1 MEKKKY
7 WPLTLAAF
15 GGGCLLMAA
24 VYFCLGWWPFGTG
37 TVLTGDLRGLYVNY
51 ITDMWARA
59 KQDGFFYSFGKLAG
73 GSTLGL
79 FAYYMNS
86 PFNLLFLLLPT
97 RMVPQAAG
105 LIFLLR
111 TGVTAAAFCW
121 YLQRHF
127 AKADPLFAVLGQCYA
142 FCAFCIVYNQN
153 IIWMDVV
160 WLLPLVLA
168 ALDDLMR
175 QGRHWG
181 FTVLV
186 FLCILL
192 NFYIAWPVCLFSI
205 LYFLCL
211 WSSRGQG
218 RFGRRFAAFA
228 ASGVLAAGLSFFFL
242 LPVLLEVQESKGGLF
257 DFTFSLTPQFNL
269 LQLPYRLFFG
279 NFFWN
284 DVTNGLPNIYCGV
297 VLVPLVLLYFCGNAP
312 RREKLGFAALLA
324 ALAGSFW
331 VKGVD
336 QIWHGMKQP
345 VWFPYRYSFLFSA
358 VVILLAARVLTAGS
372 QRRRAWGLAAG
383 LTLVWLAGYP
393 LAAGAEL
400 FSKTKLIAAAGLCT
414 LSLILAWL
422 LIEKPALPVNKRRL
436 LCGTAALLTAA
447 DLGANTVLALRKFEQ
462 FDLADFTTFY
472 DNAAAA
478 VATAKAE
485 TDGDCRIE
493 KNFLHTLNDPFL
505 LGYWGISHYSST
517 KASTAKELLEQLGYV
532 GYSTYGWGSTG
543 VADSLLGIR
552 WLYSDGSRPVAGH
565 WQPVDCDSAYT
576 LYKNDAAFP
585 LAYLARQDALSVD
598 VDALT
603 DNTFTMQNA
612 MLQSLTGFTD
622 TALVSVEPTFS
633 VTDKGTVQVDFTA
646 PFTGP
651 AYMAIPGTEEQ
662 LPIDVVVDG
671 KLYAQYFEPESLGGV
686 ICLPSFTAG
695 QRVTMVLGIA
705 DDEIFHTNTQIYQL
719 DSAALAAARQQ
730 VRDVDADIREGG
742 RIDVHCA
749 VSGDNDLL
757 ALSFA
762 YDDNWVVTVNG
773 EEVQPS
779 ALFGGLLGVSLPQG
793 DCTVTL
799 RYTHPGVVPDAA
811 ASLAALAAALVW
823 WFAERR
829 RSQNA

>member
-51 ITDMWARA
+51 ITDMWARV
-59 KQDGFFYSFGKLAG
+59 KQGGFFYSFGKLAG

-181 FTVLV
+181 FTLLV

-211 WSSRGQG
+211 WPSRGQG
-218 RFGRRFAAFA
+218 RFGHRFAAFA

-257 DFTFSLTPQFNL
+257 DFNFSLTPQFNL

-358 VVILLAARVLTAGS
+358 VVILLAARVLTAGP
-372 QRRRAWGLAAG
+372 QRRRAWG
-383 LTLVWLAGYP
+383 

-517 KASTAKELLEQLGYV
+517 KASSAKELLEQLGYV

-576 LYKNDAAFP
+576 LYKNDVAFP

-603 DNTFTMQNA
+603 DNTFTMQNT
-612 MLQSLTGFTD
+612 MLQSLTGCTD

-646 PFTGP
+646 PLTGP

-671 KLYAQYFEPESLGGV
+671 ELYAQYFEPESLGGV

-719 DSAALAAARQQ
+719 DSAALATVRQQ
-730 VRDVDADIREGG
+730 VQDVDADIREGG

-799 RYTHPGVVPDAA
+799 RYTHPGVVPGAA

>member
-51 ITDMWARA
+51 ITDMWARV
-59 KQDGFFYSFGKLAG
+59 KQGGFFYSFGKLAG

-175 QGRHWG
+175 QGHHWG

-211 WSSRGQG
+211 WPSRGQG

-358 VVILLAARVLTAGS
+358 VVILLAARVLTAGP
-372 QRRRAWGLAAG
+372 QRRRAWGQAAG

-400 FSKTKLIAAAGLCT
+400 FSKTKLIAAVGLCT

-462 FDLADFTTFY
+462 FDLADFTAFY

-517 KASTAKELLEQLGYV
+517 KASSAKELLEQLGYV

-585 LAYLARQDALSVD
+585 LAYLARQDALSVN
-598 VDALT
+598 VDALA

-612 MLQSLTGFTD
+612 MLQSLTGCTD

-633 VTDKGTVQVDFTA
+633 VTAKGTVQVDFTA
-646 PFTGP
+646 PLAGP

-686 ICLPSFTAG
+686 ICLPSFAAG
-695 QRVTMVLGIA
+695 QHVTMVLGIA
-705 DDEIFHTNTQIYQL
+705 DDEVFHTNTQIYQL
-719 DSAALAAARQQ
+719 DSAARQQ
-730 VRDVDADIREGG
+730 VQDVDADIRAGG
-742 RIDVHCA
+742 RIDVHCT

-799 RYTHPGVVPDAA
+799 RYTHPGMVPGAA

>member
-51 ITDMWARA
+51 ITDMWARV
-59 KQDGFFYSFGKLAG
+59 KQGGFFYSFGKLAG

-211 WSSRGQG
+211 WPSRGQG

-279 NFFWN
+279 NFFWS

-358 VVILLAARVLTAGS
+358 VVILLAARVLTAGP

-532 GYSTYGWGSTG
+532 GYSTYGWGQHRRG
-543 VADSLLGIR
+543 R
-552 WLYSDGSRPVAGH
+552 QPAGH
-565 WQPVDCDSAYT
+565 PLAVQRWQP
-576 LYKNDAAFP
+576 
-585 LAYLARQDALSVD
+585 
-598 VDALT
+598 
-603 DNTFTMQNA
+603 
-612 MLQSLTGFTD
+612 
-622 TALVSVEPTFS
+622 
-633 VTDKGTVQVDFTA
+633 
-646 PFTGP
+646 
-651 AYMAIPGTEEQ
+651 PG
-662 LPIDVVVDG
+662 G
-671 KLYAQYFEPESLGGV
+671 
-686 ICLPSFTAG
+686 
-695 QRVTMVLGIA
+695 R
-705 DDEIFHTNTQIYQL
+705 
-719 DSAALAAARQQ
+719 ALAA
-730 VRDVDADIREGG
+730 
-742 RIDVHCA
+742 
-749 VSGDNDLL
+749 
-757 ALSFA
+757 
-762 YDDNWVVTVNG
+762 
-773 EEVQPS
+773 
-779 ALFGGLLGVSLPQG
+779 GGLRLCL
-793 DCTVTL
+793 
-799 RYTHPGVVPDAA
+799 Y
-811 ASLAALAAALVW
+811 
-823 WFAERR
+823 FI
-829 RSQNA
+829 

>member
-51 ITDMWARA
+51 ITDMWARV
-59 KQDGFFYSFGKLAG
+59 KQGGFFYSFGKLAG

-175 QGRHWG
+175 QGHHWG

-186 FLCILL
+186 LLCILL

-211 WSSRGQG
+211 WPSRGQG

-358 VVILLAARVLTAGS
+358 VVILLAARVLTAGP

-478 VATAKAE
+478 VATAKSE

-585 LAYLARQDALSVD
+585 LAYLARQDALSVN
-598 VDALT
+598 VDALA

-612 MLQSLTGFTD
+612 MLQSLTGCTD

-633 VTDKGTVQVDFTA
+633 VTAKGTVQVDFTA
-646 PFTGP
+646 PLAGP

-686 ICLPSFTAG
+686 ICLPSFAAG
-695 QRVTMVLGIA
+695 QHVTMVLGIA
-705 DDEIFHTNTQIYQL
+705 DDEVFHTNTQIYQL

-730 VRDVDADIREGG
+730 VQDVDADIRAGG
-742 RIDVHCA
+742 RIDVHCT

-799 RYTHPGVVPDAA
+799 RYTHPGVVPGAA

>member
-51 ITDMWARA
+51 ITDMWARV
-59 KQDGFFYSFGKLAG
+59 KQGGFFYSFGKLAG

-127 AKADPLFAVLGQCYA
+127 AKADPLVAVLGQCDA
-142 FCAFCIVYNQN
+142 CCAVCSVYNQN

-211 WSSRGQG
+211 WPRRGQG

-358 VVILLAARVLTAGS
+358 VVFLRAARVLTAGP

-400 FSKTKLIAAAGLCT
+400 FSKTKLIAAAGLCM

-462 FDLADFTTFY
+462 FDLAAHFMGE
-472 DNAAAA
+472 N
-478 VATAKAE
+478 
-485 TDGDCRIE
+485 
-493 KNFLHTLNDPFL
+493 
-505 LGYWGISHYSST
+505 T
-517 KASTAKELLEQLGYV
+517 KANGATPAFRHSIFGGIAYCACCGAAMCSGGSVYNGERAKYWYLVCNNLSSRAQTRCLRGARIRYDDLMEVVRCDLNKLLAFGEDEIRTITENAVEQANASLGGEEPAVQIENIDKQTARLKKMIERSYRDNIAGMLSDDIHEEMVKKFGIEIDELTVRRKKLVAGETTAKEIR
-532 GYSTYGWGSTG
+532 SAYGLFFDLAKRYTCVETLDRDILHTFVERIEIGEKILPEG
-543 VADSLLGIR
+543 RKVAGPRTPYRQSIRIFYRFIGEASGDSLRQVQANRDREETVGA
-552 WLYSDGSRPVAGH
+552 AG
-565 WQPVDCDSAYT
+565 
-576 LYKNDAAFP
+576 AF
-585 LAYLARQDALSVD
+585 
-598 VDALT
+598 
-603 DNTFTMQNA
+603 
-612 MLQSLTGFTD
+612 
-622 TALVSVEPTFS
+622 
-633 VTDKGTVQVDFTA
+633 
-646 PFTGP
+646 
-651 AYMAIPGTEEQ
+651 
-662 LPIDVVVDG
+662 
-671 KLYAQYFEPESLGGV
+671 
-686 ICLPSFTAG
+686 
-695 QRVTMVLGIA
+695 
-705 DDEIFHTNTQIYQL
+705 
-719 DSAALAAARQQ
+719 
-730 VRDVDADIREGG
+730 
-742 RIDVHCA
+742 
-749 VSGDNDLL
+749 
-757 ALSFA
+757 
-762 YDDNWVVTVNG
+762 
-773 EEVQPS
+773 
-779 ALFGGLLGVSLPQG
+779 
-793 DCTVTL
+793 
-799 RYTHPGVVPDAA
+799 
-811 ASLAALAAALVW
+811 
-823 WFAERR
+823 
-829 RSQNA
+829 

>member
-7 WPLTLAAF
+7 RPLTLAALV
-15 GGGCLLMAA
+15 GGCVLMAA

-51 ITDMWARA
+51 ITDMWVRI
-59 KQDGFFYSFGKLAG
+59 KEGGFFYSFGKLAG

-127 AKADPLFAVLGQCYA
+127 AKADPLFAALGQCYA

-181 FTVLV
+181 FTLLV

-211 WSSRGQG
+211 WPSQGQG
-218 RFGRRFAAFA
+218 DFRRRFVCFA
-228 ASGVLAAGLSFFFL
+228 ASGVLAAALSLFFL

-297 VLVPLVLLYFCGNAP
+297 VLVPLVLLYFCGSAP

-331 VKGVD
+331 IKGID
-336 QIWHGMKQP
+336 RLWHGMKQP

-358 VVILLAARVLTAGS
+358 VVILLAARVLTGGP

-383 LTLVWLAGYP
+383 LTVVWLAGYP
-393 LAAGAEL
+393 VAAGAEL
-400 FSKTKLIAAAGLCT
+400 FSRSKLVAAAGLCAA
-414 LSLILAWL
+414 SLVVAWL
-422 LIEKPALPVNKRRL
+422 LVEKPALRVNRRL
-436 LCGTAALLTAA
+436 LYGAAALLTAA
-447 DLGANTVLALRKFEQ
+447 DLGANTLLALRKFEQ
-462 FDLADFTTFY
+462 FDLADFTDFY

-485 TDGDCRIE
+485 TDSDCRIE

-565 WQPVDCDSAYT
+565 WQQVDCDSAYT
-576 LYKNDAAFP
+576 LYKNDEAFP
-585 LAYLARQDALSVD
+585 LAYLARQDALT
-598 VDALT
+598 VDADAL
-603 DNTFTMQNA
+603 DGNTFTLQNA
-612 MLQSLTGFTD
+612 MLQSLTGSED
-622 TALVSVEPTFS
+622 AALVSVEPTFS
-633 VTDKGTVQVDFTA
+633 VTEKGTVQVDFTA
-646 PFTGP
+646 PIDGP
-651 AYMAIPGTEEQ
+651 AYLAIPGTDEQ
-662 LPIDVVVDG
+662 LPIDVVIDG
-671 KLYAQYFEPESLGGV
+671 ELYAQYFEPESLGGV

-695 QRVTMVLGIA
+695 QHVTMVLGVA

-719 DSAALAAARQQ
+719 DSAALDTARQMVQ
-730 VRDVDADIREGG
+730 GVDADIREGG
-742 RIDVHCA
+742 KIDVNCT
-749 VSGDNDLL
+749 VNGDDDLL
-757 ALSFA
+757 VLSFA
-762 YDDNWVVTVNG
+762 YDENWVATVNG
-773 EEVQPS
+773 ETVQPV
-779 ALFGGLLGVSLPQG
+779 ALFGGLLGLPLPQG
-793 DCTVTL
+793 ECVVTL
-799 RYTHPGVVPDAA
+799 RYTHPCVMPGAVG
-811 ASLAALAAALVW
+811 SLAALVVALVW
-823 WFAERR
+823 MEFEKKKKRA
-829 RSQNA
+829 